1 MEKKPA
7 YDIDDIL
14 AEAARLKQQRGAASP
29 SAPSA
34 APKAGETADP
44 VLRPAPFA
52 SPSTQTAPEEPP
64 ALSPQPVLFREEAE
78 EPRRRFPFFSRRKE
92 EEDEAWQSIE
102 PPVVLQGDFPKPEP
116 VRPAPPA
123 PARPRLTPLSPV
135 PPEPAAPV
143 KEEPPVQEPVDAA
156 TRILEIP
163 GAAREKPAEEWEGE
177 ASQLRFADIV
187 GEEEDAPARD
197 EDAESL
203 EEKLRQSRLE
213 KIEEFQKKRESH
225 RDFKLSGDEEEVNDP
240 SEEPEVYTD
249 EEIEDYNSL
258 EETDAVVNELSY
270 RRRAGWIGIILTAS
284 LEAVLAG
291 MAVTGQILGGLPM
304 DAYLLISLQGVLLLI
319 MMLVNHQM
327 VGGGLASFLRLQA
340 DGDSAVGAASLAAL
354 IQTAAQFFH
363 PADLTSGA
371 VELLAPAAGL
381 VLLLGALGRQARVAR
396 ICRNFRFVSYPGEK
410 YAARRIEDVRA
421 AEEIGRP
428 AVALGEPQV
437 AYFRGTPFLTHFLE
451 QSYADDGTGAVMR
464 VFVPLSVGV
473 SALLGL
479 LFGLLHPQ
487 GWWTALSVF
496 AAAVCVSAPAAL
508 TAANFPLLR
517 GAKKALARGGMVAGW
532 NAVREFG
539 RMHTLVVDA
548 ADLFP
553 SESVLLHGIK
563 TFAGARIDEA
573 ILDAAAVSIAAG
585 GPLAAV
591 FRRVIEDKL
600 DILPAVDSL
609 VYEQD
614 MGLSGWVAGRRV
626 LVGNRRLLENHGVD
640 VPSRDYELRYTK
652 NNRQLVYLSV
662 AGELSAMFVISYVAD
677 EGIVEALQSL
687 EKAHITLLV
696 RTCDPNVT
704 QDLICNTL
712 GIDNYYV
719 EMMGNAAGRTFSRI
733 LEEPL
738 GETPAVLASNGR
750 IEGMAAAV
758 SCCHRLRIGAGLGI
772 GAQIVAAGLGLA
784 ASAILAFHSGMAL
797 PVLILLAY
805 LLVSAAVSWIL
816 PCVKRI

>member
-1 MEKKPA
+1 M
-7 YDIDDIL
+7 
-14 AEAARLKQQRGAASP
+14 
-29 SAPSA
+29 
-34 APKAGETADP
+34 
-44 VLRPAPFA
+44 
-52 SPSTQTAPEEPP
+52 
-64 ALSPQPVLFREEAE
+64 
-78 EPRRRFPFFSRRKE
+78 
-92 EEDEAWQSIE
+92 
-102 PPVVLQGDFPKPEP
+102 
-116 VRPAPPA
+116 
-123 PARPRLTPLSPV
+123 
-135 PPEPAAPV
+135 
-143 KEEPPVQEPVDAA
+143 
-156 TRILEIP
+156 
-163 GAAREKPAEEWEGE
+163 
-177 ASQLRFADIV
+177 
-187 GEEEDAPARD
+187 
-197 EDAESL
+197 
-203 EEKLRQSRLE
+203 
-213 KIEEFQKKRESH
+213 
-225 RDFKLSGDEEEVNDP
+225 
-240 SEEPEVYTD
+240 
-249 EEIEDYNSL
+249 
-258 EETDAVVNELSY
+258 
-270 RRRAGWIGIILTAS
+270 
-284 LEAVLAG
+284 
-291 MAVTGQILGGLPM
+291 
-304 DAYLLISLQGVLLLI
+304 
-319 MMLVNHQM
+319 
-327 VGGGLASFLRLQA
+327 
-340 DGDSAVGAASLAAL
+340 
-354 IQTAAQFFH
+354 
-363 PADLTSGA
+363 
-371 VELLAPAAGL
+371 
-381 VLLLGALGRQARVAR
+381 
-396 ICRNFRFVSYPGEK
+396 
-410 YAARRIEDVRA
+410 
-421 AEEIGRP
+421 
-428 AVALGEPQV
+428 
-437 AYFRGTPFLTHFLE
+437 
-451 QSYADDGTGAVMR
+451 
-464 VFVPLSVGV
+464 
-473 SALLGL
+473 
-479 LFGLLHPQ
+479 
-487 GWWTALSVF
+487 
-496 AAAVCVSAPAAL
+496 
-508 TAANFPLLR
+508 
-517 GAKKALARGGMVAGW
+517 
-532 NAVREFG
+532 
-539 RMHTLVVDA
+539 
-548 ADLFP
+548 
-553 SESVLLHGIK
+553 
-563 TFAGARIDEA
+563 
-573 ILDAAAVSIAAG
+573 SIAAG